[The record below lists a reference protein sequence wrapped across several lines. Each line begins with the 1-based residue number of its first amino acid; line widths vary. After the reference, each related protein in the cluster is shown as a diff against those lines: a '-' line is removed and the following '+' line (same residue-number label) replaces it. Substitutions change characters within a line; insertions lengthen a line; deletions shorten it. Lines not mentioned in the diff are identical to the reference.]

1 MKIRLG
7 KKLRLP
13 VLLIWRGSSGL
24 YEVRLKVIG
33 VMEAKGDAMDTTGWD
48 DRFIIPITTLQERF
62 KGRQDVERIRVEA
75 EKIENIP
82 LVISDAKQILGRIHN
97 NTGEEYNYWTATEEL
112 ATANKVG
119 LVMKVLMGGIAGN
132 CFDGC
137 RYRCN
142 EYYACFCDGSNT

>member
-1 MKIRLG
+1 M
-7 KKLRLP
+7 
-13 VLLIWRGSSGL
+13 

-82 LVISDAKQILGRIHN
+82 QVISDAKTYLRQDTQQHR
-97 NTGEEYNYWTATEEL
+97 
-112 ATANKVG
+112 
-119 LVMKVLMGGIAGN
+119 
-132 CFDGC
+132 
-137 RYRCN
+137 
-142 EYYACFCDGSNT
+142 